1 MDFCSN
7 KYCPK
12 KEDCGRTRK
21 EYFGAMLEV
30 LKRFN
35 PDVDKCFIRRRSGKC

>member
-1 MDFCSN
+1 MDLCSN

-30 LKRFN
+30 LK
-35 PDVDKCFIRRRSGKC
+35 DLILMLTSVL